1 MRIARPLTSA
11 VAVAVALA
19 VPTAAM
25 ATDYPEPTNPGGVKN
40 PPKGGTLRVC
50 KPKTKKPKGC
60 FKTIQK
66 AIDSAGKGTKI
77 LVPNGTYKE
86 GLKIVSPVK
95 AGIKLIGNAKD
106 PSKVTLDGKSLKG
119 GASQNGVQINN
130 ADGVT
135 IQGIHAQNY
144 KANGFF
150 AVNVDG
156 YTMKNLVANNVGA
169 YGLYA
174 FNSTGGSMTDS
185 EAFYNND
192 SGMYVGQ
199 TPVQTK
205 PKRTILKNLVSWGNV
220 LGYSGTNSKYVTI
233 TKSKFF
239 NNGLG
244 VVPNVL
250 TSEKFAPA
258 SDNVIADNDIFWN
271 NFNYRHTP
279 APFPST
285 SASTDGTP
293 YPIGGG
299 LLLFGGQ
306 NTTVDSNRI
315 WGNYLFGAGE
325 INQIL
330 DSDKLGDAALLK
342 NNTFKDNVFGNN
354 ALAANGKDLDG
365 YDLFYSGDGS
375 GNCFQGNQT
384 QSPNVPADNS
394 TFVVC
399 GSGQANVMNNDALS
413 QGIKFSTDPVE
424 SHWVKN
430 PHTPIDGITPLEH
443 WTASYKAPE
452 VK

>member
-1 MRIARPLTSA
+1 MRIAKPLTSA
-11 VAVAVALA
+11 VAVAVTLA
-19 VPTAAM
+19 VPATALGA
-25 ATDYPEPTNPGGVKN
+25 DYPPPSDPGGVKN

-66 AIDSAGKGTKI
+66 AIDNAGKGTKV
-77 LVPNGTYKE
+77 LVPNGTWKE
-86 GLKIVSPVK
+86 GVHILTHKKDGV
-95 AGIKLIGNAKD
+95 KLIGNPKD
-106 PSKVTLDGKSLKG
+106 PDKVVLEGKKLKG
-119 GASQNGVQINN
+119 AASQNGVMVNS

-135 IQGIHAQNY
+135 IQGFHAQHY

-150 AVNVDG
+150 VVNVDG
-156 YTMKNLVANNVGA
+156 YTMRNLVASQVGA

-174 FNSTGGSMTDS
+174 FNSLGGTMRDS
-185 EAFYNND
+185 EAYYNND

-205 PKRTILKNLVSWGNV
+205 PKRTILTNLVSWGNV

-258 SDNVIADNDIFWN
+258 EENVIADNDIFWN
-271 NFNYRHTP
+271 NFNYRQAP
-279 APFPST
+279 APFESS
-285 SASTDGTP
+285 SASTDGVP

-325 INQIL
+325 IHQL
-330 DSDKLGDAALLK
+330 LAEQELGDAALLK
-342 NNTFKDNVFGNN
+342 GNTFKNNVFGNN
-354 ALAANGKDLDG
+354 ALAGNGKDLNG
-365 YDLFYSGDGS
+365 YDLFYAGDGTD
-375 GNCFQGNQT
+375 NCFSGNQT
-384 QSPNVPADNS
+384 QSPNVPANNA
-394 TFVVC
+394 TFVPC
-399 GSGQANVMNNDALS
+399 GSGQTAPMDNDALA
-413 QGIKFSTDPVE
+413 QGVKFSTDPPE
-424 SHWVKN
+424 THWVKN
-430 PHTPIDGITPLEH
+430 PHTSIDGITPLEH
-443 WTASYKAPE
+443 WSKSYKAPE

>member
-11 VAVAVALA
+11 VAAAVALA
-19 VPTAAM
+19 VPAAAM
-25 ATDYPEPTNPGGVKN
+25 GTDYPPPSDPGGVKN

-66 AIDSAGKGTKI
+66 AIDNAGKGTKI

-86 GLKIVSPVK
+86 GVHVLTHKKDGV
-95 AGIKLIGNAKD
+95 KLIGNAKD
-106 PSKVTLDGKSLKG
+106 PSKVTLEGKGLKG
-119 GASQNGVQINN
+119 GPSQNGVMINS

-135 IQGIHAQNY
+135 VQGFHAQHY

-156 YTMKNLVANNVGA
+156 YTFKNLIANEVGA

-174 FNSTGGSMTDS
+174 FNSLGGTMTDS

-199 TPVQTK
+199 TPKQTK

-220 LGYSGTNSKYVTI
+220 LGYSGTNSRYVTI

-250 TSEKFAPA
+250 TSEKFPPA
-258 SDNVIADNDIFWN
+258 EENVISDNDIFWN
-271 NFNYRHTP
+271 NFNYRNTP

-285 SASTDGTP
+285 SASTGGTP

-299 LLLFGGQ
+299 VLLFGGQ
-306 NTTVDSNRI
+306 NTTVEGNRI

-325 INQIL
+325 ISQIL
-330 DSDKLGDAALLK
+330 DADKLGDAAPIK
-342 NNTFKDNVFGNN
+342 NNTFKNNVFGKSGLAGN
-354 ALAANGKDLDG
+354 AQDLNGR
-365 YDLFYSGDGS
+365 DLFYSGDGS
-375 GNCFQGNQT
+375 GNCFEGNQT

-394 TFVVC
+394 TFVPC
-399 GSGQANVMNNDALS
+399 NGTPNALNNDALS
-413 QGIKFSTDPVE
+413 EGVSWSIDPAE
-424 SHWVKN
+424 THWIKN
-430 PHTPIDGITPLEH
+430 PHTTISGITPLEH
-443 WTASYKAPE
+443 WSASYPAPE